1 MKFNYII
8 YHKNCYDGFA
18 GFFLLHHNNLID
30 TDAIIY
36 PDQPFSK
43 IIPPDIDNKDVIIV
57 DVAYGIEI
65 LEEISKKTKS
75 LLFIDHHVSTHLD
88 IKNVNFKNTTV
99 IYDKQHSG
107 SWLVWNNFYNSKK
120 IPSFIRYIEDSD
132 TGKYSFNSTKS
143 FMISLEVNYD
153 LEPTMNNLIKWEKLF
168 NKKEI
173 IHLIKLGKFYLQYD
187 DTLTNINKKKY
198 VFTTFPS
205 QMIFEKYNDI
215 FKKKG
220 QYKVAVYTGSPCP
233 SIRSLSEKIQLES
246 DCDIFMIWNYQLDKK
261 KTIITMRSNKV
272 DISEIAKAFGG
283 GGHEGASSF
292 STDISIDN
300 LFDEIVPR

>member
-1 MKFNYII
+1 
-8 YHKNCYDGFA
+8 
-18 GFFLLHHNNLID
+18 
-30 TDAIIY
+30 
-36 PDQPFSK
+36 
-43 IIPPDIDNKDVIIV
+43 
-57 DVAYGIEI
+57 
-65 LEEISKKTKS
+65 
-75 LLFIDHHVSTHLD
+75 
-88 IKNVNFKNTTV
+88 
-99 IYDKQHSG
+99 
-107 SWLVWNNFYNSKK
+107 
-120 IPSFIRYIEDSD
+120 
-132 TGKYSFNSTKS
+132 
-143 FMISLEVNYD
+143 
-153 LEPTMNNLIKWEKLF
+153 MNNLIKWEKLF

-205 QMIFEKYNDI
+205 QIIFEKYNDI